1 MLDKPEKISVVL
13 ICASFVVLAVAV
25 GATEYNPGVQV
36 GYWVE
41 YRNLVSGGTGNP
53 EDFNVTEW
61 MKMEVT
67 LVTGNRVTVQM
78 SRKLMNGTVQ
88 PGLDYL
94 FDVATGETDR
104 SANAADLWNNYLVVA
119 GNLAEGSDTHL
130 AVLLP
135 SGAATSTRAAM
146 FINKTETRD
155 LLGLNRTVNLVDYYE
170 SSNATTTDY
179 GYEFHAV
186 YDQATGMLL
195 NLNCSLTY
203 PSIPMGNEVLSYSAA
218 EINTKP
224 RPTDYTLVY
233 TGVAVTA
240 VIILA
245 GASTFVLRRRR
256 KSLAEKKAV
265 DRKLPKRKHT
275 LRAHPSCLAQSFS

>member
-1 MLDKPEKISVVL
+1 MPDKLEKVIAIL
-13 ICASFVVLAVAV
+13 ICASFVVLAVPV

-67 LVTGNRVTVQM
+67 LVTGNRVTVHT
-78 SRKLMNGTVQ
+78 SRMLMNGTFQ
-88 PGLDYL
+88 DGYDYV

-104 SANAADLWNNYLVVA
+104 SADATNLWNNYFVVA
-119 GNLAEGSDTHL
+119 GNLTENSDTRL
-130 AVLLP
+130 KVAGLTEGVSQML
-135 SGAATSTRAAM
+135 
-146 FINKTETRD
+146 INKTETRA
-155 LLGLNRTVNLVDYYE
+155 LLGTDRTVDLVNYSSSLGALFDYRFY
-170 SSNATTTDY
+170 
-179 GYEFHAV
+179 AV

-195 NLNCSLTY
+195 ELNVSLTSQMA
-203 PSIPMGNEVLSYSAA
+203 PSTNEVLYFSAA

-245 GASTFVLRRRR
+245 GASAFVLRRRR
-256 KSLAEKKAV
+256 KSRAEKKTAG
-265 DRKLPKRKHT
+265 RKL
-275 LRAHPSCLAQSFS
+275 LRSGFLRVLGCLTESYS

>member
-1 MLDKPEKISVVL
+1 MLDKLEKISVVL
-13 ICASFVVLAVAV
+13 ICASFVFLAVPV
-25 GATEYNPGVQV
+25 GTTEYSPGVQV

-41 YRNLVSGGTGNP
+41 YKNLVSGGTGNP

-88 PGLDYL
+88 PAAFDYV
-94 FDVATGETDR
+94 FDVATNEMDR
-104 SANAADLWNNYLVVA
+104 STNAADLWNNYLVVA

-135 SGAATSTRAAM
+135 KGSTAM

-155 LLGLNRTVNLVDYYE
+155 LLGLNRTVNLVDYYD
-170 SSNATTTDY
+170 SSNATLDY
-179 GYEFHAV
+179 NYEFHAL
-186 YDQATGMLL
+186 YDQVTGMLL
-195 NLNCSLTY
+195 NLNCSLIY
-203 PSIPMGNEVLSYSAA
+203 PDFPFGNEVLSYSAA
-218 EINTKP
+218 GINTKP

-233 TGVAVTA
+233 IGGTVTA
-240 VIILA
+240 IIILA
-245 GASTFVLRRRR
+245 GAAAFILRRRR
-256 KSLAEKKAV
+256 KSQT
-265 DRKLPKRKHT
+265 DNHR
-275 LRAHPSCLAQSFS
+275 